1 MSDDWRAGGFGVY
14 VHWPYCLA
22 KCPYCDFNSHVS
34 QRIDHDQWRAAL
46 ITDIDAAATLVPG
59 RTVDT
64 VFFGGGTPSLM
75 EPETVAEVITRIRS
89 VWTLADNAEVTLEAN
104 PTSVEAGKFRAFS
117 EAGVNRIS
125 MGVQALND
133 PDLKRLGR
141 THSAA
146 EARAAFDIARTCFDR
161 VSFDLIYARQGQ
173 DRDAWRAELG
183 DALAMAV
190 DHLSLYQLTIEP
202 GTRFGELADRG
213 KLRDLPTDDLASDMY
228 LETQDICGA
237 AGLPAY
243 EVSNHAREGA
253 ESRHNRIY
261 WRYGDYAGIGPGA
274 HGRLTID
281 GTRIATV
288 GARMPE
294 AWLERVA
301 KTGNGLS
308 ERTKVPV
315 EDQATE
321 MLLMGLRLREG
332 IDEERFARLN
342 GTPLPEEAIATLCDD
357 GLLNRAD
364 ARLSA
369 TEAGRPVLN
378 GILRALLA

>member
-1 MSDDWRAGGFGVY
+1 
-14 VHWPYCLA
+14 
-22 KCPYCDFNSHVS
+22 
-34 QRIDHDQWRAAL
+34 AL
-46 ITDIDAAATLVPG
+46 ITDIDAAAALVPG
-59 RTVDT
+59 RRVDT

-213 KLRDLPTDDLASDMY
+213 KLRDLPTDDHASDMY

-342 GTPLPEEAIATLCDD
+342 GTPLPEEAIATLCGD
-357 GLLNRAD
+357 GLLDRAD
-364 ARLSA
+364 ARLFA